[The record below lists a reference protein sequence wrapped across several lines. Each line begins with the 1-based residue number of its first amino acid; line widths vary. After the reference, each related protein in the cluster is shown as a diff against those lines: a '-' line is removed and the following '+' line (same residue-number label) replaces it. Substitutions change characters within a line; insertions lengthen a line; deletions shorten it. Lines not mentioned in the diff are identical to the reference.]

1 MNPTIQPPRLLALR
15 ALLTALFAGSA
26 LAAAAQSVPRP
37 PPPSTAQ
44 DELITL
50 SPFSVSTDRDNGF
63 VAASSLAGGRLAT
76 DLKDTPVAYSVLTRD
91 FIDALGITNQFD
103 ASDWAPNSVKSIAG
117 NGGGY
122 GDDVSNAPGT
132 YNVRGAGGGR
142 AQRNFF
148 IFFSPNDSYVVER
161 FDFGRGPNA
170 ILFGNGGLGGVS
182 TVTTKQARFGNNFT
196 EIAQTFG
203 SWNNSRTTLDVNRAL
218 NDRLAV
224 RTAAVYTDADGWR
237 DKQFEKIRAAFLT
250 ASFKL
255 TRNTTLRAEG
265 EYGESKRNQTFTN
278 LTDQLSG
285 WNGKTVFS
293 GRADDLNNLTN
304 AQNLPLD
311 AAGRPITNANLLGIT
326 RRGVGY
332 QRLQS
337 LLRRRGRDEL
347 PERSHHARRR
357 RQRPNAPRRLRA
369 RLAPVLR
376 QRRRQSP
383 LRLQSPRQPLRQ
395 RHRRLRVSSALE
407 EPSVWPPT
415 RPSFRSASK
424 TSSSPPTTASA
435 ISTFRWPPTS
445 TAPTNA
451 STTSMC
457 AIPT

>member
-237 DKQFEKIRAAFLT
+237 DKQFEKSPRRLPHRE
-250 ASFKL
+250 L
-255 TRNTTLRAEG
+255 
-265 EYGESKRNQTFTN
+265 QTH
-278 LTDQLSG
+278 
-285 WNGKTVFS
+285 
-293 GRADDLNNLTN
+293 
-304 AQNLPLD
+304 AQHHAP
-311 AAGRPITNANLLGIT
+311 
-326 RRGVGY
+326 
-332 QRLQS
+332 
-337 LLRRRGRDEL
+337 RRGRIRREQAQ
-347 PERSHHARRR
+347 PNVHQSHRPAQRLEWQDGLLRPRRR
-357 RQRPNAPRRLRA
+357 SQQSHQRAELAVGRRRPPDHQRQSPRHHAPRR
-369 RLAPVLR
+369 RLP
-376 QRRRQSP
+376 
-383 LRLQSPRQPLRQ
+383 
-395 RHRRLRVSSALE
+395 
-407 EPSVWPPT
+407 
-415 RPSFRSASK
+415 
-424 TSSSPPTTASA
+424 
-435 ISTFRWPPTS
+435 
-445 TAPTNA
+445 A
-451 STTSMC
+451 ST
-457 AIPT
+457 IPSPASRP